1 MEGRWWEGEWGDAG
15 QIGVKA
21 EEEGRVRLEGGGWG
35 VAESFGGRGGE
46 AESAGLAEGRM
57 GETSVADDWPAD
69 WRGGRAKAGGR
80 VAEDG
85 EEAAAERG

>member
-1 MEGRWWEGEWGDAG
+1 MEGRRWEREWGDAG

-21 EEEGRVRLEGGGWG
+21 EEGGRGRLEGGWG
-35 VAESFGGRGGE
+35 VEESFGGRGGE
-46 AESAGLAEGRM
+46 VGSADLAEGRM

-69 WRGGRAKAGGR
+69 WRAGRAKAGGR

-85 EEAAAERG
+85 EEAERG